1 MRKTFTGKLSGHQD
15 DTAVALQIALLS
27 SKIFYQVRTLYHYRT
42 LFICSQLCLRLQED
56 RYATYRHQDWTGDW
70 SKRLRVT

>member
-1 MRKTFTGKLSGHQD
+1 LQVRKTFTGKLSGHQD

-27 SKIFYQVRTLYHYRT
+27 SKIFYQ
-42 LFICSQLCLRLQED
+42 ED
-56 RYATYRHQDWTGDW
+56 RYATYRLNDWTGDW